1 MGKGGMH
8 NPVSRNC
15 AIVSPYQLNSYEL
28 HRQGEAQHSQY
39 SELMPEVVTLQ

>member
-15 AIVSPYQLNSYEL
+15 AIVSPHKLNSYEL
-28 HRQGEAQHSQY
+28 HCQGEAQRSQY
-39 SELMPEVVTLQ
+39 SELVLEAVTLQ